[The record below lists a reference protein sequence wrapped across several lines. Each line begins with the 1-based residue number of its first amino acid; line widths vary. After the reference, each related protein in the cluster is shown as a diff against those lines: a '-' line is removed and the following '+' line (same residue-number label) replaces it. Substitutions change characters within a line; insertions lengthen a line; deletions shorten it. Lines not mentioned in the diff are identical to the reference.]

1 MMCEIDK
8 TRIDQIL
15 SSLRRGK
22 TGDFVK
28 PHKDVLLLSLVD
40 VYEAGYVTGNAFE
53 LSQELEQCFERR
65 WREFVPYLEY
75 GNSLIEIPYF
85 YLQGDGIWSLVL
97 KDDKADEFQGYQR
110 ITRHR
115 IHECVKYGMFSTE
128 FFAFVEDDESRSYC
142 VSKLKGNLHDLG
154 VSVAKTFARENVR
167 RFAIGGKMKNSFVAY
182 LSTLHSSDANNKGAL
197 AESQAREP
205 LFAELQVSHPWAGE
219 MLERLTGDAGGHV
232 ILSGHAGDGKSTIA
246 IEILRKL
253 HGLSEGAPLPNGLQ
267 RIETVESDGVKVT
280 IVKDL
285 SECTPVE
292 RKQIFSALISN
303 VHRYLIISNTGTL
316 LDFFKAHASDLG
328 KSSVE
333 IEDLVLTAL
342 DSTTCRPLELGA
354 NFSVFN
360 LAQCDNVDLAL
371 KFLTKMVSSLKWEAC
386 AACPFARGC
395 PILANRTVVLR
406 HLDTVLDRIG
416 LLYYRAYAY
425 GERLTMRQVGA
436 HFAYMITAGLDCS
449 QVAQLAE
456 DSALKPDGAYSFVNR
471 FWGDDGFSV
480 DASSLQMKAIR
491 VFAAQPM
498 NEKFA
503 PTLER
508 RFWESVDK
516 TFDLGI
522 PEVAVESSGMLKKS
536 KRTGDGQVLRRAA
549 FARRNWRRY
558 MYFFYEPPASDVELS
573 SDFGKFL
580 SSFLGSPMAVRFRS
594 WQRDPKAFSAKV
606 LQTALF
612 AVLQEEFC
620 GYRPI
625 DGGSHAGDLF
635 ITLRQ
640 KSAAVVQSAQLVLCK
655 VNFSDAFVLKMQG
668 ESVKMP
674 TLIGVEDLDGIS
686 LTLDL
691 PFLDYMMVRR
701 NGGLSQGLN
710 ASYRTRLEKLMS
722 QIVSAKRGRQTDV
735 LQILKKGEDGVL
747 DVVKVRLSEDEK
759 NLEVL

>member
-1 MMCEIDK
+1 MTPNIEAELNKINGGERNPRPHK
-8 TRIDQIL
+8 IL
-15 SSLRRGK
+15 MLLSVLELFK
-22 TGDFVK
+22 TGGLRENKIFYTDELVSIFSRYYQEYSTGNDRNRPYTPFFHLRSHGFWRLVAR
-28 PHKDVLLLSLVD
+28 PGRSVDLSAASTIGGPSELRSLVD
-40 VYEAGYVTGNAFE
+40 YVELDEEYYRAFSDTDDN
-53 LSQELEQCFERR
+53 LAIRNLLMMKLVATVGRTR
-65 WREFVPYLEY
+65 VVREEKQMLTLN
-75 GNSLIEIPYF
+75 G
-85 YLQGDGIWSLVL
+85 
-97 KDDKADEFQGYQR
+97 
-110 ITRHR
+110 
-115 IHECVKYGMFSTE
+115 
-128 FFAFVEDDESRSYC
+128 
-142 VSKLKGNLHDLG
+142 
-154 VSVAKTFARENVR
+154 
-167 RFAIGGKMKNSFVAY
+167 NSFVAY

-205 LFAELQVSHPWAGE
+205 LFAELQVSHPWAGG

-267 RIETVESDGVKVT
+267 RIETVESDGVQVT

-292 RKQIFSALISN
+292 RKQIFSALTSN
-303 VHRYLIISNTGTL
+303 VYRYLIISNTGTL

-354 NFSVFN
+354 NSSVFN

-371 KFLTKMVSSLKWEAC
+371 KFLTKMVSSSKWEAC

-456 DSALKPDGAYSFVNR
+456 NSALKPDGAYSFVNR

-491 VFAAQPM
+491 VFAAQPL

-594 WQRDPKAFSAKV
+594 WQRDPKTFSAKV

-620 GYRPI
+620 GYRLI

-640 KSAAVVQSAQLVLCK
+640 KSSAVVQSAQLVLCK

-668 ESVKMP
+668 EPVKMP
-674 TLIGVEDLDGIS
+674 TLVGVEDLDGIS

-722 QIVSAKRGRQTDV
+722 QVVSAKRGRQTDV

-747 DVVKVRLSEDEK
+747 EVVKVRLSEDEK